1 MNVYENLAKNYE
13 HSLRKGT
20 CNFLNNDIKE
30 VQNYIKNQYNIP
42 VVSNIYLL
50 IYKIIFSIN
59 CLFYYFKINIYIYLN
74 NYIFR

>member
-1 MNVYENLAKNYE
+1 MKYIFILLSYTDDNLNVYENLAKNYE

-30 VQNYIKNQYNIP
+30 VQNYIKNEYNIP

-50 IYKIIFSIN
+50 IYKIIFY
-59 CLFYYFKINIYIYLN
+59 FY
-74 NYIFR
+74 